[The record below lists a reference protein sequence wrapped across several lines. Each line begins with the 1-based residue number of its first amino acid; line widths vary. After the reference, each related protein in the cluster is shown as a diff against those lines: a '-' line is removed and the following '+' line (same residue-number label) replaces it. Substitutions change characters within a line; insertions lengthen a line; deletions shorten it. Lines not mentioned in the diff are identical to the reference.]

1 MATLKYDPD
10 VDFSDENLSQP
21 LLARLVGEGKKVL
34 DIGCATGYLAALLRE
49 RGCQVDGVEYDPV
62 MAKKAAPH
70 VDRLEIGDVQ
80 AMDLPTLFGERS
92 YDVVVFGDVLEHLTD
107 PLGVLR
113 SALGLL
119 KPGGFFAISLP
130 NVAHGSVRLGL
141 LKGRFRYTPTG
152 LLDDTHLRFFTRES
166 VLDLMTQAGLAV
178 VELRRTT
185 ADLFST
191 EVEVLEGDFPVE
203 LVELVAAEPEATT
216 YQFILRAV
224 PVAEADPRQ
233 VLAVEEAEV
242 TRLAEQSAALKR
254 VGWFGTRTELPVVPS
269 ARVGLWGSWGVDD
282 LLEALLGRVVSAE
295 LERRLP
301 GVLLRFAAPHG
312 ADGGRRT
319 GLGEPIEDLGPFG
332 PARSQVLAEGLDAV
346 LVVGR
351 VDSDLDVV
359 AARYNRLT
367 AVDDP
372 TRYLLVPPP
381 SLPVVWGPV
390 SFDGG
395 PTSGLAPGEL
405 PTSPGVKPLP
415 LPDAG
420 VLAPRVLSLAT
431 AQRRMPYLRSAGW
444 LAHSPRIVAVHLA
457 GGTDVQPVLDALQ
470 PLLDSDDGLS
480 VVALELNTL
489 DGDSGPANELATA
502 LWPRAT
508 LCPVDAGVDS
518 AVSVL
523 AVVDAVVSTSVTAR
537 AVAASYGVPSI
548 APDVEGLT
556 RLTSLMSGKATP
568 AGIDPQLRAE
578 QAALDTWFEQVAQH
592 LRAAVRPAEVRAVLS
607 TMERYEAM
615 ERAHAA
621 MRARTSAEVL
631 RAADAQPVVEVVPED
646 LQPEID
652 RLNAEL
658 LAVMNTRTM
667 RALKPVRD
675 VYSRL
680 RARTR

>member
-21 LLARLVGEGKKVL
+21 LLAALVGEDKKVL

-62 MAKKAAPH
+62 MAEQAAPH
-70 VDRLEIGDVQ
+70 VDRLEVGDVQ
-80 AMDLPTLFGERS
+80 AMDLPALFGGHS
-92 YDVVVFGDVLEHLTD
+92 YDAVVLGDVLEHLTD
-107 PLGVLR
+107 PLRVLR

-152 LLDDTHLRFFTRES
+152 LLDDTHLRFFTLES
-166 VLDLMTQAGLAV
+166 VLDLMTAAGLAV

-185 ADLFST
+185 AELFST
-191 EVEVLEGDFPVE
+191 EVEVFEGDFPVE
-203 LVELVAAEPEATT
+203 LVALVAAEPEATT
-216 YQFILRAV
+216 YQFVFRAV
-224 PVAEADPRQ
+224 PLAEADPRQ
-233 VLAVEEAEV
+233 VVAVEEAEV
-242 TRLAEQSAALKR
+242 ARLAEQSAALR
-254 VGWFGTRTELPVVPS
+254 QVEWHGTRTELPVVPS
-269 ARVGLWGSWGVDD
+269 VRVGLWGSWGVDD

-301 GVLLRFAAPHG
+301 GVLLRFAAPH
-312 ADGGRRT
+312 AAGGGRT

-332 PARSQVLAEGLDAV
+332 PARSQRLAQGLDAV
-346 LVVGR
+346 IVVGR
-351 VDSDLDVV
+351 VDSDRDVV
-359 AARYNRLT
+359 TARYNRVT

-372 TRYLLVPPP
+372 TRHLLEPPS

-395 PTSGLAPGEL
+395 PTSGLTPGERPSAATHL
-405 PTSPGVKPLP
+405 

-420 VLAPRVLSLAT
+420 VLASRVLSLAT
-431 AQRRMPYLRSAGW
+431 AQRRIPYLQSAGW
-444 LAHSPRIVAVHLA
+444 LGHSPRVVAVHLA
-457 GGTDVQPVLDALQ
+457 GGTDVKPVLETLQ
-470 PLLDSDDGLS
+470 PLLDKDGGLS
-480 VVALELNTL
+480 VVTLELNTL
-489 DGDSGPANELATA
+489 DGDSGPANEVASA
-502 LWPRAT
+502 LWLRAL
-508 LCPVDAGVDS
+508 LCPVDAGVES

-523 AVVDAVVSTSVTAR
+523 AVVDAVVSTSATAR
-537 AVAASYGVPSI
+537 AVAASYGVPSM
-548 APDVEGLT
+548 APDTDGLA
-556 RLTSLMSGKATP
+556 RLTSLLSGKATP
-568 AGIDPQLRAE
+568 AGVDPQVRAD
-578 QAALDTWFEQVAQH
+578 QAALDVWFEQVAEH
-592 LRAAVRPAEVRAVLS
+592 LRAAVAPVQERAVLS
-607 TMERYEAM
+607 TTERYDAM

-631 RAADAQPVVEVVPED
+631 RAADAQPVPEGVPGD

-652 RLNAEL
+652 RLHAEL
-658 LAVMNTRTM
+658 VAVMNTRTM
-667 RALKPVRD
+667 RVLKPARKA
-675 VYSRL
+675 YSRL